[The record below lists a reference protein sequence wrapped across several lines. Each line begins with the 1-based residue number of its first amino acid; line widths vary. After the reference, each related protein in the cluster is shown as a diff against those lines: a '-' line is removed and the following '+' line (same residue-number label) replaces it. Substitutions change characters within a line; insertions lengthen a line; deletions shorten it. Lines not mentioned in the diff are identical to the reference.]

1 MSIPYR
7 FFHIHCFFSLT
18 DSKSITVSSCCAPS
32 LRRELKGCFRR
43 RNEYVPPLQ
52 DHLQITL
59 FTCLYMTLAC
69 ASFLGVGPE
78 ANEEAFKWASSYPK
92 IAKAISTI
100 DLPLRQVEINNVAT
114 AVTCY
119 MEENNAS
126 LEEASERLMKM
137 VEDAW
142 KDINHEYLNLT
153 SLPTSLLMPYINLSR
168 MMEIL
173 YRQCDKYTNVH
184 LLNECVA
191 LRKSSIHDGRF
202 SDNGV
207 DLVHSNETL
216 KMDTVEG
223 EGDPSRGPATNT

>member
-1 MSIPYR
+1 MKRHSSGHQATLKLHRPSQRSICR
-7 FFHIHCFFSLT
+7 LL
-18 DSKSITVSSCCAPS
+18 DDV
-32 LRRELKGCFRR
+32 
-43 RNEYVPPLQ
+43 
-52 DHLQITL
+52 
-59 FTCLYMTLAC
+59 
-69 ASFLGVGPE
+69 VGHE
-78 ANEEAFKWASSYPK
+78 
-92 IAKAISTI
+92 
-100 DLPLRQVEINNVAT
+100 VEINNVAT

-191 LRKSSIHDGRF
+191 LSNIIYIMSLYMMGVLQN
-202 SDNGV
+202 DNGV